1 MVYKSAESKEMIRM
15 SNEPTVLEDIAGQA
29 MFVKDA
35 MGWRE
40 TGKYPK
46 AVLLHG
52 PPGTGKS
59 SAALVLTRELQGEWF
74 DPVNYTITN
83 ASDDRGIDFI
93 RNELKQW
100 SGVRAVGG
108 ARRVIIADE
117 ADGLTPAAQDANPLH
132 GSGDLSD
139 GDCLGRVQACCGH
152 RATRRGAAAFRAAVA
167 D

>member
-74 DPVNYTITN
+74 DGHT
-83 ASDDRGIDFI
+83 
-93 RNELKQW
+93 
-100 SGVRAVGG
+100 
-108 ARRVIIADE
+108 
-117 ADGLTPAAQDANPLH
+117 NPLIPLKTVVH
-132 GSGDLSD
+132 VPLKRQRED
-139 GDCLGRVQACCGH
+139 
-152 RATRRGAAAFRAAVA
+152 T
-167 D
+167 